1 MKKIS
6 LVLLV
11 WFGIGMAM
19 NAVAEEVSG
28 VTIDGK
34 KIVIVEADKKFF
46 SQEHFLH
53 SKDLQD
59 GIYAIAVSGPGSLSV
74 YPNATAIIR
83 ERIVANGFKVVDKAE
98 GSAVGLKF
106 FTTGSLD
113 MEDADKAAAASNLP
127 NSGQIGSNVIGGLGA
142 IAVAGIAGGAA
153 YAIGSLFQSSKET
166 VIGCMGIAKPLSNK
180 MNESSEKEATIFN
193 AIMYVDYKLEKD
205 NKASD
210 DIVLKMLVD
219 QWIKRYLVLDTEPVA
234 VSAVTHTETLAAEK
248 H

>member
-6 LVLLV
+6 LVLFV

-34 KIVIVEADKKFF
+34 KIVIVEAGKKFG

-59 GIYAIAVSGPGSLSV
+59 GIYALAVSVPTGSTV
-74 YPNATAIIR
+74 YPNATAIVR
-83 ERIVANGFKVVDKAE
+83 ERLKADGYKVVDKAE
-98 GSAVGLKF
+98 GSAVTLKF
-106 FTTGSLD
+106 MTAGSLD
-113 MEDADKAAAASNLP
+113 MEDADKSAATSNLP
-127 NSGQIGSNVIGGLGA
+127 NSGQIGSNVMGGLGA
-142 IAVAGIAGGAA
+142 IASAGIVGGAA
-153 YAIGSLFQSSKET
+153 YAIGSLFQSSKEAT
-166 VIGCMGIAKPLSNK
+166 VLCQSITNEKDAK
-180 MNESSEKEATIFN
+180 IFST
-193 AIMYVDYKLEKD
+193 AMYVDYKLEKD

-219 QWIKRYLVLDTEPVA
+219 QWIKRYLVPDTEPVA

>member
-1 MKKIS
+1 MKQLILIAALTFS
-6 LVLLV
+6 
-11 WFGIGMAM
+11 FG
-19 NAVAEEVSG
+19 AVHAEEVAG

-34 KIVIVEADKKFF
+34 KIVIVDADKKFF

-53 SKDLQD
+53 RKDLQD
-59 GIYAIAVSGPGSLSV
+59 GIYAIAGRGPAGDFI

-83 ERIVANGFKVVDKAE
+83 ERFKAKGYKVVDKAE
-98 GSAVGLKF
+98 GSAVTLRF
-106 FTTGSLD
+106 FTTGELD
-113 MEDADKAAAASNLP
+113 MGDADKAAAASNLP

-166 VIGCMGIAKPLSNK
+166 VIACTSMT
-180 MNESSEKEATIFN
+180 NEKNPKIFN

-219 QWIKRYLVLDTEPVA
+219 QWIKRYVLLDTEPVA
-234 VSAVTHTETLAAEK
+234 ASAVTHTETLAAEK
-248 H
+248 Q